1 MEKTEEFN
9 CILLDSF
16 TSQPYI
22 GKRKKV
28 APSPGQVLVK
38 VMRSTV
44 NPSDMFYIL
53 GAYGLVNP
61 EKFPTTPGF
70 EGSGII
76 EAVGDNV
83 SKDLVGKYCSII
95 DAPKNKDEF
104 YGTWSEYKYVD
115 PKTSLLI
122 YDNEIDLDHACFAMI
137 NPLTAV
143 CFIEEIKLRNLKS
156 VAHNAAASGLG
167 QTFVKLCKENNITL
181 INVVRKEEQVKTLKD
196 LGAEIIINTAVE
208 GWEKEF
214 SKTTSDHDCRLMFE
228 CVGGKMT
235 STLLSLMPNNSSVSH
250 YGNLS
255 LEGLD
260 GFSTGDFIFKNKKL
274 EGFWLNTFFAQHP
287 NLLPTIFGTVKKG
300 IENSKESFKPI
311 IAKEVKLDELLKTLP
326 EYKQITSS
334 GKILIKLH

>member
-1 MEKTEEFN
+1 MENNEFS
-9 CILLDSF
+9 CVLLDDFSGK
-16 TSQPYI
+16 PYV

-28 APSPGQVLVK
+28 APLPGQVLVK

-53 GAYGLVNP
+53 GAYGLNNP

-76 EAVGDNV
+76 EAVGENV
-83 SKDLVGKYCSII
+83 SKDLIGKYCSIC
-95 DAPKNKDEF
+95 DAPKSKDEF
-104 YGTWSEYKYVD
+104 FGTWSEYKYVD
-115 PKTSLLI
+115 PLSGLLI
-122 YDNEIDLDHACFAMI
+122 YDNEIDLDHACFAMV
-137 NPLTAV
+137 NPLTVV
-143 CFIEEIKLRNLKS
+143 CFIEELKLRNLKS

-167 QTFVKLCKENNITL
+167 QSFVKLCKENNITL

-196 LGAEIIINTAVE
+196 LGAEIVINTSVD

-214 SKTTSDHDCRLMFE
+214 SKTTLDHDCRLMFE

-235 STLLSLMPNNSSVSH
+235 STLLSLMPNNSSVAH

-260 GFSTGDFIFKNKKL
+260 GFSTSDLLFKNKKL
-274 EGFWLNTFFAQHP
+274 EGFWLNTFFAQHQ

-300 IENSKESFKPI
+300 IENSKDTFKPI
-311 IAKEVKLDELLKTLP
+311 IAKEVKLDSLLGVLP
-326 EYKQITSS
+326 DYKNISSS